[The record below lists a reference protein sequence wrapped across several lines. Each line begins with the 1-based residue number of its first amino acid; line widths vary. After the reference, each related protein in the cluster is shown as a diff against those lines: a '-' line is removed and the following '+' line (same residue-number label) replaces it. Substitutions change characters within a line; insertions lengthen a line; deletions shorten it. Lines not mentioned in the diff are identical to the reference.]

1 MASNAAPAQS
11 SPLAQ
16 NDSSAPPN
24 PPPNASAAPKN
35 AAPTTTGEKKLTPK
49 ELKEKKKAEKAA
61 RRAESKASAPTPVPA
76 KQQQKK
82 QQQGGKKGAEGIV
95 KTIYVTGNE
104 KPGAKGK
111 EAIKEI
117 VEVCTDSAKDRGL
130 VGLLRDLEH
139 DQAEK
144 KKIAQFGIENAHP
157 DVHAAI
163 LTLGMQIN
171 KRVVAGSTARCL
183 GFLLAIKR
191 VHLPLP
197 LFSSKL

>member
-1 MASNAAPAQS
+1 MIPA
-11 SPLAQ
+11 
-16 NDSSAPPN
+16 N
-24 PPPNASAAPKN
+24 PI
-35 AAPTTTGEKKLTPK
+35 
-49 ELKEKKKAEKAA
+49 KAEKAA
-61 RRAESKASAPTPVPA
+61 RRAETKATAPPPTPT
-76 KQQQKK
+76 KQQPKK
-82 QQQGGKKGAEGIV
+82 QQGGKKGAEGIV

-111 EAIKEI
+111 EVIKEI

-144 KKIAQFGIENAHP
+144 KKMPQFGIDNAHP

-191 VHLPLP
+191 VYISTP
-197 LFSSKL
+197 